1 LEAAAFLT
9 RFADERHVCSLVRPG
24 QRRAS
29 LAQHGGAGFPD
40 ARNQGAAGF
49 PTLAIRGPR
58 DFRRSQSGGRGIS
71 DARNRAAPRL
81 ALVDFWRGWPYPVAV
96 AALFVV
102 VMLRAGGTYAI
113 GRAAQEGVRRSRL
126 SRVMAKPRFARMQ
139 RAVARWGAPVV
150 TVSFLTVG
158 IQTLVNLAAG
168 VMRMPL
174 RRYIPALIVGSI
186 LWAFLY
192 ATVGFATFVGW
203 RQVYEL
209 SPTAAIV
216 ILVVLLVGLA
226 GYIVWQVR
234 HRDDEDERE
243 PASFGS

>member
-1 LEAAAFLT
+1 
-9 RFADERHVCSLVRPG
+9 
-24 QRRAS
+24 
-29 LAQHGGAGFPD
+29 
-40 ARNQGAAGF
+40 
-49 PTLAIRGPR
+49 
-58 DFRRSQSGGRGIS
+58 
-71 DARNRAAPRL
+71 
-81 ALVDFWRGWPYPVAV
+81 
-96 AALFVV
+96 
-102 VMLRAGGTYAI
+102 
-113 GRAAQEGVRRSRL
+113 
-126 SRVMAKPRFARMQ
+126 MAKPRFARMQ

>member
-1 LEAAAFLT
+1 M
-9 RFADERHVCSLVRPG
+9 
-24 QRRAS
+24 
-29 LAQHGGAGFPD
+29 
-40 ARNQGAAGF
+40 
-49 PTLAIRGPR
+49 
-58 DFRRSQSGGRGIS
+58 
-71 DARNRAAPRL
+71 
-81 ALVDFWRGWPYPVAV
+81 DFWKGWPYPVAV

-102 VMLRAGGTYAI
+102 VMLRAGATYAI

-126 SRVMAKPRFARMQ
+126 ARVMSKPRFARMQ
-139 RAVARWGAPVV
+139 QAVARWGAPVV
-150 TVSFLTVG
+150 IVSFLTVG

-192 ATVGFATFVGW
+192 ATVGFATFAGW
-203 RQVYEL
+203 RRVYET
-209 SPTAAIV
+209 SPTVAV
-216 ILVVLLVGLA
+216 VTLVVLLAGLA

>member
-1 LEAAAFLT
+1 MSARSFVRDSGAPAWLSTAA
-9 RFADERHVCSLVRPG
+9 RD
-24 QRRAS
+24 
-29 LAQHGGAGFPD
+29 
-40 ARNQGAAGF
+40 F

-126 SRVMAKPRFARMQ
+126 SRVMAKPRFVRMQ

-226 GYIVWQVR
+226 GYIVWQVW

>member
-1 LEAAAFLT
+1 
-9 RFADERHVCSLVRPG
+9 
-24 QRRAS
+24 
-29 LAQHGGAGFPD
+29 
-40 ARNQGAAGF
+40 
-49 PTLAIRGPR
+49 
-58 DFRRSQSGGRGIS
+58 
-71 DARNRAAPRL
+71 
-81 ALVDFWRGWPYPVAV
+81 VAV

-126 SRVMAKPRFARMQ
+126 SRVMSKPRFARMQ
-139 RAVARWGAPVV
+139 QAVARWGAPVV
-150 TVSFLTVG
+150 TVSFLTIG

-174 RRYIPALIVGSI
+174 RRYIPALTLGAI

-192 ATVGFATFVGW
+192 ATVGFATFAGW
-203 RQVYEL
+203 RRVYEM
-209 SPTAAIV
+209 SPTAAV
-216 ILVVLLVGLA
+216 ITLVVLLAGLV